1 VTQNGIVI
9 RNTERADARVVR
21 RLGAAGVATVHE
33 AAGRTGLLQPYLR
46 PIYPSARAAGTAVTV
61 MCQPGDN
68 LMVHLAVE
76 CCRPGDLLVVAVSS
90 PSTDGFI
97 GELLATS
104 LRAQGVTAVVIDAGV
119 RDVAM
124 LRDMNFPVWARAVSA
139 QGTVKATPGAVNV
152 PVVCAGQLIEPG
164 DPVVADED
172 GIVRVPARGAAEV
185 ADRAEARVRYEAQI
199 KERLAGGEF
208 GADLYGLRDLAVRQG
223 IVFVDGSA
231 GAGDHDG
238 RPLLTPGQEAVV
250 DGE

>member
-1 VTQNGIVI
+1 VTLRRQNGIVI
-9 RNTERADARVVR
+9 RNVERADAQVVK
-21 RLGAAGVATVHE
+21 RLEAAGVATVHE

-46 PIYPSARAAGTAVTV
+46 PIYPGARAAGTAVTV

-90 PSTDGFI
+90 ISTDGFI

-119 RDVAM
+119 RDVSV
-124 LRDMNFPVWARAVSA
+124 LRDMDFPVWARAVSA
-139 QGTVKATPGAVNV
+139 QGTVKTTPGAVNV

-172 GIVRVPARGAAEV
+172 GIVRVPARSAAEV
-185 ADRAEARVRYEAQI
+185 ADRAEARVRYEARI
-199 KERLAGGEF
+199 KEKLASGEF
-208 GADLYGLRDLAVRQG
+208 GADLYGFRDLAVAQG
-223 IVFVDGSA
+223 IVFVDGLA
-231 GAGDHDG
+231 GAD
-238 RPLLTPGQEAVV
+238 
-250 DGE
+250 

>member
-1 VTQNGIVI
+1 MIGSGIVI
-9 RNTERADARVVR
+9 RNIQRADARVVK
-21 RLGAAGVATVHE
+21 RLEAAGVATVHE
-33 AAGRTGLLQPYLR
+33 AAGRTGLLLPYLR
-46 PIYPSARAAGTAVTV
+46 PIYPNARAAGTAVTV

-90 PSTDGFI
+90 ASTDGFI

-119 RDVAM
+119 RDVSM

-152 PVVCAGQLIEPG
+152 AVVCAGQLIEPG

-172 GIVRVPARGAAEV
+172 GIVRVPASSAAEI
-185 ADRAEARVRYEAQI
+185 ADRAEARVRYETEL
-199 KERLAGGEF
+199 KEKLASGEL
-208 GADLYGLRDLAVRQG
+208 GVDLYGFRDLARRQG
-223 IVFVDGSA
+223 IVYVDESPAADA
-231 GAGDHDG
+231 G
-238 RPLLTPGQEAVV
+238 R
-250 DGE
+250 

>member
-1 VTQNGIVI
+1 MTLRRQNGIVI
-9 RNTERADARVVR
+9 RNIERADAQVVK
-21 RLGAAGVATVHE
+21 RLEAAGVATVHE

-46 PIYPSARAAGTAVTV
+46 PIYPGARAAGTAVTV

-90 PSTDGFI
+90 ISTDGFI

-119 RDVAM
+119 RDVSV
-124 LRDMNFPVWARAVSA
+124 LRDMDFPVWARAVSA

-172 GIVRVPARGAAEV
+172 GIVRVPARSAAEV
-185 ADRAEARVRYEAQI
+185 ADRAEARVRYEARI
-199 KERLAGGEF
+199 KEKLASGEF
-208 GADLYGLRDLAVRQG
+208 GADLYGFRDLAVAQG
-223 IVFVDGSA
+223 IIFVDGLA
-231 GAGDHDG
+231 GAD
-238 RPLLTPGQEAVV
+238 
-250 DGE
+250 

>member
-1 VTQNGIVI
+1 MIRSGIVI
-9 RNTERADARVVR
+9 RNIERADPGVVS
-21 RLGAAGVATVHE
+21 RLAAAGVATVHE

-90 PSTDGFI
+90 ACTDGFI

-124 LRDMNFPVWARAVSA
+124 LRDMDFPVWARAVSA

-152 PVVCAGQLIEPG
+152 PVICAGQLIEPG

-172 GIVRVPARGAAEV
+172 GIVRVPAASAAEV
-185 ADRAEARVRYEAQI
+185 ADRSEARIRYEAQI
-199 KERLAGGEF
+199 KEKLAGGEL
-208 GADLYGLRDLAVRQG
+208 GVDLYGFRDLARRQG
-223 IVFVDGSA
+223 IVWVDGSPGSEEPRLA
-231 GAGDHDG
+231 PA
-238 RPLLTPGQEAVV
+238 LTTDQEAAA
-250 DGE
+250 DD

>member
-1 VTQNGIVI
+1 MIRSGIVI
-9 RNTERADARVVR
+9 RNIERADARMVK
-21 RLGAAGVATVHE
+21 RLEAAGVATVHE

-46 PIYPSARAAGTAVTV
+46 PIYPGASAAGTAVTV

-124 LRDMNFPVWARAVSA
+124 LRDMDFPVWARAVSA

-164 DPVVADED
+164 DPVIADED
-172 GIVRVPARGAAEV
+172 GIVRVPADSAAEV
-185 ADRAEARVRYEAQI
+185 ADRAEARIRYEAQI
-199 KERLAGGEF
+199 KEKLEGGEL
-208 GADLYGLRDLAVRQG
+208 GVDLYGFRDLARRQG
-223 IVFVDGSA
+223 IVYVDEPPRAEDSA
-231 GAGDHDG
+231 KTVMG
-238 RPLLTPGQEAVV
+238 
-250 DGE
+250 